1 MKNILILLLGV
12 PFITASLLSC
22 KKDEHKIYFEG
33 GTAPVFTASSTSAM
47 VLDSVLKNSQA
58 IRFDWT
64 NPDYK
69 FTTGIS
75 SQDVTYVLQVDTT
88 NASGAGF
95 TNPGFQEISIAKNL
109 SVSYTVKELNAILT
123 KLNLLENIPHN
134 VEFRIKAGLVN
145 NTVPLYSNVIK
156 ITITPYLDVAVP
168 IPPNGELYITGN
180 GVASDWT
187 NNPPASQK
195 FTKVSKTE
203 YNITIPLIAGK
214 EFKFLST
221 LNQWQPQY
229 GRATATTNPSGGDMG
244 YNMGLPGQSDPPSFT
259 TLGTGTYK
267 INVNFKTGKFAVTQ

>member
-1 MKNILILLLGV
+1 MKNILNLLPGSF
-12 PFITASLLSC
+12 FIMVILLSC
-22 KKDEHKIYFEG
+22 KKDENKIFFEG
-33 GTAPVFTASSTSAM
+33 GTAPVLTASSTSAM
-47 VLDSVLKNSQA
+47 VLDSVFKNSQA
-58 IRFDWT
+58 IKFDWT

-88 NASGAGF
+88 GANF
-95 TNPGFQEISIAKNL
+95 TNPNLQEISIAKEL
-109 SVSYTVKELNAILT
+109 GVAYSIKELNAILT
-123 KLNLLENIPHN
+123 KLNLLENIPHD
-134 VEFRIKAGLVN
+134 VEFRIKATLVN
-145 NTVPLYSNVIK
+145 NTVPRYSNVIK

-168 IPPNGELYITGN
+168 IPPTGELYITGS

-203 YNITIPLIAGK
+203 YNITIALIAGK

-259 TLGTGTYK
+259 TLGTGTFK

>member
-1 MKNILILLLGV
+1 MKNILNLLPGSF
-12 PFITASLLSC
+12 FIMVILLSC
-22 KKDEHKIYFEG
+22 KKDENKIFFEG
-33 GTAPVFTASSTSAM
+33 GTAPVLTASSTSAM
-47 VLDSVLKNSQA
+47 VLDSVFKNSQA
-58 IRFDWT
+58 IKFDWT

-75 SQDVTYVLQVDTT
+75 SQDVTYVLQVDT
-88 NASGAGF
+88 SGANF
-95 TNPGFQEISIAKNL
+95 TNPGLQEISIAKEL
-109 SVSYTVKELNAILT
+109 GVTYTIKELNAILT
-123 KLNLLENIPHN
+123 KLNLLENIPHD
-134 VEFRIKAGLVN
+134 VEFRIKATLVN
-145 NTVPLYSNVIK
+145 NTVPRYSNVIK

-168 IPPNGELYITGN
+168 IPPTGELYITGS

-187 NNPPASQK
+187 NNPPESQK

-203 YNITIPLIAGK
+203 YNITIALIAGK